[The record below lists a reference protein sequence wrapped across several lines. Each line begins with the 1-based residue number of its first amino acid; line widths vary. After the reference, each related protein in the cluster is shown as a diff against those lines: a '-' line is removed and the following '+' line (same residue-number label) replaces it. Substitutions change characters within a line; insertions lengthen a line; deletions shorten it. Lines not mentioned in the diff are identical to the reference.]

1 MRKKIKKA
9 VGGTIRN
16 KKYYSGFKLSDG
28 KPVIF
33 SREGLIRSIQAKEI
47 ADIELQKE
55 AMNQLHNDRDHG
67 NQLEK
72 AINESYLKKEL
83 KNLDKLIDAKKA
95 GMAAGT
101 KGKLNSHVYPFRSH
115 IPTLTGTVQDKKTK
129 RETDKYLKQ
138 KRITKA
144 LKSFGKNIIPPAF
157 KNITK
162 KKAGGRVKK
171 VKAHRGDGIAKRGRT
186 RGRIV

>member
-9 VGGTIRN
+9 VGGTVAS
-16 KKYYSGFKLSDG
+16 KKYYKGYRVKDG

-33 SREGLIRSIQAKEI
+33 SREGLISSIQAKEI

-55 AMNQLHNDRDHG
+55 AMSNLHNDRDHG

-95 GMAAGT
+95 GMAST
-101 KGKLNSHVYPFRSH
+101 SIYPFKNP
-115 IPTLTGTVQDKKTK
+115 IPTLQGTVQDKKTK
-129 RETDKYLKQ
+129 KETDKYLRKQ
-138 KRITKA
+138 KYIRA
-144 LKSFGKNIIPPAF
+144 LKSLGKNT
-157 KNITK
+157 TK
-162 KKAGGRVKK
+162 KKTGGMVKK
-171 VKAHRGDGIAKRGRT
+171 TKSHRGDGIAKRGRT